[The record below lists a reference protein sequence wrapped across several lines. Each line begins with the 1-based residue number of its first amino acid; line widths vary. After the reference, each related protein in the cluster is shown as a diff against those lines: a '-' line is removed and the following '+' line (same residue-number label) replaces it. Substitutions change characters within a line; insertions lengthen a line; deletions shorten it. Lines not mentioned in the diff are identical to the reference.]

1 MHLIYGVCHELQLL
15 QKHRA
20 ACSLSLKIA
29 HYKKRERAGGC
40 RYYVFLSLTSSL
52 FFFYLALCFWV
63 ILWRPPESASSQL
76 PPTTH
81 THTHTSLCWTV
92 SKVITG
98 RLLHAFMKYSNGSMS
113 YCALIMPHK
122 DTKDAGGQ
130 ICRQQTIMKEHLIY
144 WDVDKKIINPLP
156 RLKSN

>member
-20 ACSLSLKIA
+20 ACSPSLKIP
-29 HYKKRERAGGC
+29 HYKKKRKTGGGVSLLC
-40 RYYVFLSLTSSL
+40 FPLTDKQLVFLL
-52 FFFYLALCFWV
+52 FGPVFLRNFV
-63 ILWRPPESASSQL
+63 KASRKHLQ
-76 PPTTH
+76 PVTPHHTH
-81 THTHTSLCWTV
+81 THAHTSLCWPV

-122 DTKDAGGQ
+122 DTKDVGG
-130 ICRQQTIMKEHLIY
+130 R
-144 WDVDKKIINPLP
+144 
-156 RLKSN
+156 